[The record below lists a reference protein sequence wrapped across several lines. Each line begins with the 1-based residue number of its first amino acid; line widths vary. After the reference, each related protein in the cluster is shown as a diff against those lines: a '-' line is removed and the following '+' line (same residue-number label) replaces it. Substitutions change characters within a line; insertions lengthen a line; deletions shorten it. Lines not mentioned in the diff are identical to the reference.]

1 MWYDTSRK
9 RPAVRSPL
17 ETIFV
22 YIFLRRA
29 EQELMST
36 RAIIQA
42 LVAQAPNE
50 ASMKPAIVAF
60 EEYFDAMM
68 PTLEKAAE
76 EQDEAKKAL
85 LEITKHPLKIGLSSL
100 YQKQADA
107 WKKTTKMKVP
117 KAKVIGVRRRKRA
130 GAPRTRTK
138 PQPKPRPRA
147 IRPKIP
153 GAK

>member
-1 MWYDTSRK
+1 
-9 RPAVRSPL
+9 
-17 ETIFV
+17 
-22 YIFLRRA
+22 
-29 EQELMST
+29 MST

-68 PTLEKAAE
+68 PTLEKAAV

-107 WKKTTKMKVP
+107 WKKTATMKVP
-117 KAKVIGVRRRKRA
+117 KAKVIGVRRR
-130 GAPRTRTK
+130 GDPQTRIK
-138 PQPKPRPRA
+138 PQPKPKPRQRA

>member
-1 MWYDTSRK
+1 MWYDTCRT
-9 RPAVRSPL
+9 RPVRRSPL

-22 YIFLRRA
+22 YIYLRRA

-42 LVAQAPNE
+42 LVAQAPTE
-50 ASMKPAIVAF
+50 ARMKPAIVAF

-68 PTLEKAAE
+68 PQLEKAAE

-85 LEITKHPLKIGLSSL
+85 IELTKHPLKIGLSSL
-100 YQKQADA
+100 YKKQADA

-117 KAKVIGVRRRKRA
+117 AAKIIGVRKRRRA
-130 GAPRTRTK
+130 GAPRTK
-138 PQPKPRPRA
+138 PKPRPRA